1 MYICSRCDEQIIAEN
16 IEQVMLDGR
25 VPNSERLS
33 WCPFCREGTGPSVGR
48 HLDRVTTLLMLMYAL
63 CNFFAQSIFT

>member
-16 IEQVMLDGR
+16 IEQV
-25 VPNSERLS
+25 PNSERMS
-33 WCPFCREGTGPSVGR
+33 RCPFCREGTGPSVGR

-63 CNFFAQSIFT
+63 CNFFAVSIFT